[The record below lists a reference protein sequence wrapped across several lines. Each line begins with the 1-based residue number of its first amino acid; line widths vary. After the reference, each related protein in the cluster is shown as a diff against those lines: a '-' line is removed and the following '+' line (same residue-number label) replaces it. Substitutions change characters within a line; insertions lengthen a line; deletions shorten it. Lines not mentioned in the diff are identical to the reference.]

1 MAAWLAVERIS
12 CSHLGESGLGKSE
25 KNEKK
30 LKKKNFL
37 WKKMKILG
45 KKRKKTLI

>member
-30 LKKKNFL
+30 LKKKKLFVE
-37 WKKMKILG
+37 KMKILG
-45 KKRKKTLI
+45 KKGKKTLI